1 MIAMYSQRMDA
12 INNEGIITCYRPYV
26 DFDSGETKL
35 REVVLKYD
43 RSQLMHLTDEQF
55 SYELNRKLKE
65 LDAEFERSRNGN

>member
-1 MIAMYSQRMDA
+1 MYSQRMDA

-26 DFDSGETKL
+26 DFDSGEAKL

-55 SYELNRKLKE
+55 SYELNRKLRE
-65 LDAEFERSRNGN
+65 LDAEFERSRNGNH